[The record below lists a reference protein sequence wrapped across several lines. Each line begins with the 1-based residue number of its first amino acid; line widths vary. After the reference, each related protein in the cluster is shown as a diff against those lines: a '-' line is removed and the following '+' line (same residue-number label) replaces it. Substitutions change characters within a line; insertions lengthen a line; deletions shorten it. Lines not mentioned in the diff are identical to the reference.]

1 MKNKNLII
9 NIIKLI
15 TTFLIF
21 MYSSL
26 FSLIPIKLFNIN
38 IDTMSTKTNY
48 LLTLFTYICLTIVL
62 VLLYRKELIAEW
74 KNFKSNIGKNMD
86 TSLKYYFIGLGGM
99 VFFNII
105 INFILKLGQSQNE
118 QAVQSMIKTSP
129 ILMLICAGI
138 LAPIT
143 EEITFRKAFK
153 NVFKSKWIFVMIS
166 GLVFGILHVINFD
179 LKTSLEILYILPYG
193 ILGASFAYMDYEI
206 NSTYPSIFMHM
217 IHNTVLT
224 ALSIIISLL

>member
-1 MKNKNLII
+1 
-9 NIIKLI
+9 
-15 TTFLIF
+15 
-21 MYSSL
+21 
-26 FSLIPIKLFNIN
+26 
-38 IDTMSTKTNY
+38 
-48 LLTLFTYICLTIVL
+48 
-62 VLLYRKELIAEW
+62 
-74 KNFKSNIGKNMD
+74 
-86 TSLKYYFIGLGGM
+86 
-99 VFFNII
+99 
-105 INFILKLGQSQNE
+105 
-118 QAVQSMIKTSP
+118 
-129 ILMLICAGI
+129 MLICAGI